1 VGQIPKQLALGGL
14 IPNPAIIQTPQNNG
28 TAQIG
33 QLISELQ
40 AVIKTQ
46 TQYINATNSRIDRI
60 QVTADAAE
68 LIKQGEIKQTQTSKT
83 SLTL

>member
-1 VGQIPKQLALGGL
+1 M
-14 IPNPAIIQTPQNNG
+14 
-28 TAQIG
+28 G